1 MGKIIAHTY
10 RIGALTTGM
19 YGTIQNWHAGL
30 NNGINQMTNGK
41 LEEMVKAAPAIV
53 QPAIELLPYAL
64 IVYAAM
70 ELGGRMLGNRQV
82 SIQRK

>member
-1 MGKIIAHTY
+1 
-10 RIGALTTGM
+10 
-19 YGTIQNWHAGL
+19 
-30 NNGINQMTNGK
+30 MTNGK